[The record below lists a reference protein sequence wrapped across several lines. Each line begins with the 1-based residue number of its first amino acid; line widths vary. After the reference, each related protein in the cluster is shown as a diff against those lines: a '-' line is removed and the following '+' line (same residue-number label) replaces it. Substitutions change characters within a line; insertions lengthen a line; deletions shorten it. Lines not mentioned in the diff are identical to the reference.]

1 MRLVNE
7 NSENVREVGSDRENV
22 RAEESE
28 DSKNVEEVACE
39 DSEDV
44 EKSKDKNL

>member
-1 MRLVNE
+1 VRIVR
-7 NSENVREVGSDRENV
+7 NVRVEK
-22 RAEESE
+22 SE